1 MKNKYLFNSKF
12 KISTGS
18 FCYKNPPEG
27 PAEKEG
33 GIDKSPKKPVK
44 SGDVQKATSEVKKEG
59 EKAKKMAELNLGA
72 LEDVQV
78 EEKGKKVDS
87 KDEAKIK
94 NVGIYFGFP
103 SANPLTWGVP
113 FGIKLEKYDSSV
125 KEAVDEVK
133 KVMDEKVAKN
143 KYDNA
148 PDMETAINTAI
159 NSMPDKYLIALKGL
173 RFTLLYPGHEV
184 NFKFLSPNESSF
196 QKYGIESVTVRKRQ
210 NPAGA
215 NMEAGSKPGI
225 GNGVGNSGSV

>member
-1 MKNKYLFNSKF
+1 MKNTYLFNSQF
-12 KISTGS
+12 KISTGN

-72 LEDVQV
+72 LEDLHVD
-78 EEKGKKVDS
+78 EKGNKVDS
-87 KDEAKIK
+87 KDESKIK
-94 NVGIYFGFP
+94 NVGVYFGIP

-113 FGIKLEKYDSSV
+113 FGIKFEKYDASV
-125 KEAVDEVK
+125 KESVDEVK

-159 NSMPDKYLIALKGL
+159 NSMSDKYLAPLSGLK
-173 RFTLLYPGHEV
+173 FTLLYPGHEV
-184 NFKFLSPNESSF
+184 NFKFLKKGESTF
-196 QKYGIESVTVRKRQ
+196 QRYGIESVTVRKRG
-210 NPAGA
+210 NTAGA
-215 NMEAGSKPGI
+215 NIEAGSKPEI
-225 GNGVGNSGSV
+225 GNGVGSSGSI